1 MSGTE
6 NHSRFASIVEAANEI
21 PSSFV
26 RRVRDFSLIDFEE
39 SVAGKTGASYL
50 NEESNKIVSYFTIG
64 LAVILGLFGLEIQQ
78 HWILELFTSDGL
90 LAMLASNN
98 NLELNDGRVVT
109 ASEAYLYSIISTMAL
124 IMAWWISLTVVIKQ
138 TWRKNFT
145 TALLGISTAWII
157 FIVTRGLTHF
167 VLIEADWVVVW
178 ANRDLVMMGQLMKE
192 QMTQSPGSA
201 MCLDV
206 NDCYGINQN
215 FRLWWTTY
223 LTCGLFGAAYG
234 TSSKNPLKFMLGFTA
249 LVTIVTLIA
258 TNPTEVSYNT
268 DTVASKILI
277 CVAITTLTF
286 AASYYYSSNSEEY
299 LVNRLKSYLTMY
311 AVSIF
316 FFAIIIMDPPEFV
329 KTIAEVFGGD
339 PAQDFS
345 DEIIAGTAVPST
357 MDKLAGNGIEASQW
371 GGLFV
376 NLVVATAGCVLGFG
390 IGVVLA
396 FGRQSELPLF
406 KVPSVM
412 LIELVRSGPLICW
425 LYFAVFMMPD
435 LMDPFYDA
443 EDIIRMLLMFG
454 IFGGCYIAEVLR
466 GGLQAVDSG
475 QKEAAAALGL
485 TPIQTKLTVELPNAV
500 RTTLPSIVSVFIGLW
515 KDTTLLFIVN
525 ILDFFKLAK
534 DLPNT
539 DLRFLGDF
547 LEPLYITA
555 VVFWIFAFYL
565 SRLSMGIEK
574 NLGLVKEGGGEMA

>member
-1 MSGTE
+1 MTGEDNT
-6 NHSRFASIVEAANEI
+6 RFSPFKEFNTSVSDWFTN
-21 PSSFV
+21 
-26 RRVRDFSLIDFEE
+26 FSLVEFEE
-39 SVAGKTGASYL
+39 SVAGKSGARFL
-50 NEESNKIVSYFTIG
+50 DENSNKMVSYITIG
-64 LAVILGLFGLEIQQ
+64 LAVILGLFGSSEF
-78 HWILELFTSDGL
+78 FTIDGL
-90 LAMLASNN
+90 LAMLDSTTDQV
-98 NLELNDGRVVT
+98 LTDGRTVT
-109 ASEAYLYSIISTMAL
+109 FSESALYSGISALAL
-124 IMAWWISLTVVIKQ
+124 IMAWWVTLTVAIKQ
-138 TWRKNFT
+138 TFRKSVS
-145 TALLGISTAWII
+145 TALLGFSTAWII
-157 FIVTRGLTHF
+157 FIVTRGLSHF
-167 VLIEADWVVVW
+167 ILIEADWVVVW

-201 MCLDV
+201 MCLDA

-223 LTCGLFGAAYG
+223 LTCVLFGAAYG
-234 TSSKNPLKFMLGFTA
+234 TSDKNPLKF
-249 LVTIVTLIA
+249 LVSFGIIAGIVTLIA
-258 TNPTEVSYNT
+258 INPTEVSYNS
-268 DTVASKILI
+268 DVVLRKILI
-277 CVAITTLTF
+277 CVAITYASF
-286 AASYYYSSNSEEY
+286 AASFYYSSNSEEY
-299 LVNRLKSYLTMY
+299 LVNRFRSYLTIY

-329 KTIAEVFGGD
+329 KKLAELAGGN
-339 PAQDFS
+339 PAQSFS

-376 NLVVATAGCVLGFG
+376 NLIVATAGCVLGFG

-475 QKEAAAALGL
+475 QKEAAMALGL
-485 TPIQTKLTVELPNAV
+485 SPIQTKLTVELPNAV

-547 LEPLYITA
+547 LEPLYVTA
-555 VVFWIFAFYL
+555 VVFWVFAFYL

>member
-1 MSGTE
+1 MTGEDNTRVSPFKEFT
-6 NHSRFASIVEAANEI
+6 N
-21 PSSFV
+21 SFSD
-26 RRVRDFSLIDFEE
+26 RLTNFSLVEFEE
-39 SVAGKTGASYL
+39 SVAGKSGAKFL
-50 NEESNKIVSYFTIG
+50 DENSNKIVSYATIG
-64 LAVILGLFGLEIQQ
+64 LAVIIGLFGLEMQQ
-78 HWILELFTSDGL
+78 HWLLEMLTSDGL
-90 LAMLASNN
+90 LAMQASTTDAV
-98 NLELNDGRVVT
+98 LTDGRVVSF
-109 ASEAYLYSIISTMAL
+109 SESFLYSTISALAL
-124 IMAWWISLTVVIKQ
+124 IMAWWVTLTVLIKQ
-138 TWRKNFT
+138 TFRKSVS

-157 FIVTRGLTHF
+157 FIVTRGLSHF
-167 VLIEADWVVVW
+167 FLIEADWVVVW

-201 MCLDV
+201 MCIDT

-234 TSSKNPLKFMLGFTA
+234 TSNKNPLKFVVGFGILA
-249 LVTIVTLIA
+249 GIITLIA

-268 DTVASKILI
+268 DVVTTKILI
-277 CVAITTLTF
+277 CVAITYATF
-286 AASYYYSSNSEEY
+286 AASFYYSSNSEEY
-299 LVNRLKSYLTMY
+299 IVNRLRSYLTIY
-311 AVSIF
+311 AISIF
-316 FFAIIIMDPPEFV
+316 FFALIIMDPPQFV
-329 KTIAEVFGGD
+329 KKLAELAGGN
-339 PAQDFS
+339 PAQSFS

-376 NLVVATAGCVLGFG
+376 NLIVATAGCVLGFG

-475 QKEAAAALGL
+475 QKEAAMALGL
-485 TPIQTKLTVELPNAV
+485 SPIQTKMPVELPNAV

-547 LEPLYITA
+547 LEPLYVTA
-555 VVFWIFAFYL
+555 IVFWVFAFYL

>member
-1 MSGTE
+1 MTGEDNT
-6 NHSRFASIVEAANEI
+6 RFSPFKEFNTSVSDWFTN
-21 PSSFV
+21 
-26 RRVRDFSLIDFEE
+26 FSLVEFEE
-39 SVAGKTGASYL
+39 SVAGKSGARFL
-50 NEESNKIVSYFTIG
+50 DENSNKMVSYITIG
-64 LAVILGLFGLEIQQ
+64 LAVILGLFGSSEF
-78 HWILELFTSDGL
+78 FTIDGL
-90 LAMLASNN
+90 LAMLDSTTDQV
-98 NLELNDGRVVT
+98 LTDGRTVT
-109 ASEAYLYSIISTMAL
+109 FSESALYSGISALAL
-124 IMAWWISLTVVIKQ
+124 IMAWWVTLTVAIKQ
-138 TWRKNFT
+138 TFRKSVS

-157 FIVTRGLTHF
+157 FIVTRGLSHF
-167 VLIEADWVVVW
+167 ILIEADWVVVW

-201 MCLDV
+201 MCLDA

-223 LTCGLFGAAYG
+223 LTCVLFGAAYG
-234 TSSKNPLKFMLGFTA
+234 TSDKNPLKF
-249 LVTIVTLIA
+249 LVSFGIIAGIVTLIA
-258 TNPTEVSYNT
+258 INPTEVSYNS
-268 DTVASKILI
+268 DVVLRKILI
-277 CVAITTLTF
+277 CVAITYASF
-286 AASYYYSSNSEEY
+286 AASFYYSSNSEEY
-299 LVNRLKSYLTMY
+299 LVNRFRSYLTIY

-316 FFAIIIMDPPEFV
+316 FFAIIIMDPPEFI
-329 KTIAEVFGGD
+329 KKLAELAGGT
-339 PAQDFS
+339 PAQSFS

-376 NLVVATAGCVLGFG
+376 NLIVATAGCVLGFG

-475 QKEAAAALGL
+475 QKEAAMALGL
-485 TPIQTKLTVELPNAV
+485 SPIQTKLTVELPNAV

-547 LEPLYITA
+547 LEPLYVTA
-555 VVFWIFAFYL
+555 VVFWVFAFYL

>member
-1 MSGTE
+1 MSGIQD
-6 NHSRFASIVEAANEI
+6 HFRFLSF
-21 PSSFV
+21 SSMV
-26 RRVRDFSLIDFEE
+26 RRVKDFSLIDFEE
-39 SVAGKTGASYL
+39 SVAGKSGAGYYGEDNNL
-50 NEESNKIVSYFTIG
+50 VVSRVTICF
-64 LAVILGLFGLEIQQ
+64 AVILALFGVE
-78 HWILELFTSDGL
+78 EFATPDGL
-90 LAMLASNN
+90 LAMIDSNN
-98 NLELNDGRVVT
+98 NLLLNDGRIVT
-109 ASEAYLYSIISTMAL
+109 ASEAYLYSIISTMTL
-124 IMAWWISLTVVIKQ
+124 IMAWWVTLTVVIKQ
-138 TWRKNFT
+138 TFRKNLT

-201 MCLDV
+201 MCIDV

-234 TSSKNPLKFMLGFTA
+234 TSSKNPVKFILGFGV

-268 DTVASKILI
+268 NTVLMKILI
-277 CVAITTLTF
+277 CVAITLLTF

-329 KTIAEVFGGD
+329 KTIAEVFGGS

-555 VVFWIFAFYL
+555 VVFWVFAFYL

>member
-1 MSGTE
+1 MTGEDNT
-6 NHSRFASIVEAANEI
+6 RFSPFKEFNTSVSDWFTN
-21 PSSFV
+21 
-26 RRVRDFSLIDFEE
+26 FSLVEFEE
-39 SVAGKTGASYL
+39 SVAGKSGARFL
-50 NEESNKIVSYFTIG
+50 DENSNKIVSYATIG
-64 LAVILGLFGLEIQQ
+64 LAVILGLFGLEMQQ
-78 HWILELFTSDGL
+78 HWLLEMFTSDGL
-90 LAMLASNN
+90 LAMQASTTDAV
-98 NLELNDGRVVT
+98 LTDGRVVSF
-109 ASEAYLYSIISTMAL
+109 SESFLYSIISALAL
-124 IMAWWISLTVVIKQ
+124 IMAWWITLTVLIKQ
-138 TWRKNFT
+138 TFRKSVS
-145 TALLGISTAWII
+145 TALLGVSTAWII
-157 FIVTRGLTHF
+157 FIVTRGLSHF
-167 VLIEADWVVVW
+167 ILIEADWVVVW

-223 LTCGLFGAAYG
+223 LTCVLFGAAYG
-234 TSSKNPLKFMLGFTA
+234 TSDKNPLKFVVSFGIIA
-249 LVTIVTLIA
+249 GIVTLIA
-258 TNPTEVSYNT
+258 TNPTEVSYNS
-268 DTVASKILI
+268 DVVLRKILI
-277 CVAITTLTF
+277 CVAITYATF
-286 AASYYYSSNSEEY
+286 AASFYYSSNSEEY
-299 LVNRLKSYLTMY
+299 LVNRFRSYLTIY

-316 FFAIIIMDPPEFV
+316 FFAIIIMDPPEFI
-329 KTIAEVFGGD
+329 KKLAELAGGN
-339 PAQDFS
+339 PAQSFS

-376 NLVVATAGCVLGFG
+376 NLIVATAGCVLGFG

-475 QKEAAAALGL
+475 QKEAAMALGL
-485 TPIQTKLTVELPNAV
+485 SPIQTKLTVELPNAV

-534 DLPNT
+534 DLLNT

-547 LEPLYITA
+547 LEPLYVTA
-555 VVFWIFAFYL
+555 VVFWVFAFYL

>member
-1 MSGTE
+1 MTGEDNT
-6 NHSRFASIVEAANEI
+6 RFSPFKEFTN
-21 PSSFV
+21 SFSD
-26 RRVRDFSLIDFEE
+26 RLTNFSLVEFEE
-39 SVAGKTGASYL
+39 SVAGKSGAKFL
-50 NEESNKIVSYFTIG
+50 DENSNKIVSYATIG
-64 LAVILGLFGLEIQQ
+64 LAVIIGLFGLEMQQ
-78 HWILELFTSDGL
+78 HWLLEMFTSDGL
-90 LAMLASNN
+90 LAMQASTNDAV
-98 NLELNDGRVVT
+98 LTDGRVVSF
-109 ASEAYLYSIISTMAL
+109 SESFLYSIISALAL
-124 IMAWWISLTVVIKQ
+124 IMAWWVTLTVLIKQ
-138 TWRKNFT
+138 TFRKSVS

-157 FIVTRGLTHF
+157 FIVTRGLSHF
-167 VLIEADWVVVW
+167 FLIEADWVVVW

-201 MCLDV
+201 MCIDT

-234 TSSKNPLKFMLGFTA
+234 TSNKNPLKFVVGFGILA
-249 LVTIVTLIA
+249 GIITLIA

-268 DTVASKILI
+268 DVVTTKILI
-277 CVAITTLTF
+277 CVAITYATF
-286 AASYYYSSNSEEY
+286 AASFYYSSNSEEY
-299 LVNRLKSYLTMY
+299 IVNRLRSYLTIY
-311 AVSIF
+311 AISIF
-316 FFAIIIMDPPEFV
+316 FFALIIMDPPQFV
-329 KTIAEVFGGD
+329 KKLAELAGGT
-339 PAQDFS
+339 PAQSFS

-376 NLVVATAGCVLGFG
+376 NLIVATAGCVLGFG

-475 QKEAAAALGL
+475 QKEAAMALGL
-485 TPIQTKLTVELPNAV
+485 SPIQTKMTVELPNAV

-547 LEPLYITA
+547 LEPLYVTA
-555 VVFWIFAFYL
+555 IVFWVFAFYL